1 MTITNYLTDDI
12 HQDIIIKDEQLIES
26 LKGFNF
32 NELDNNDW
40 IEIARK
46 TLSKHKLFI
55 YKSLALFE
63 DKDKNKPIYFV
74 NYNEVHTLTDS
85 GLFEKIEDE
94 EECVHIL
101 AELAREDYE
110 RNKSY
115 SLTLKFK
122 KENDVK
128 EKGVEND

>member
-46 TLSKHKLFI
+46 ILSKRKLFI
-55 YKSLALFE
+55 YKSLTLFE
-63 DKDKNKPIYFV
+63 DKDKSKPIYWMD
-74 NYNEVHTLTDS
+74 YNEVHTLTDS
-85 GLFEKIEDE
+85 GLFEKVEDE
-94 EECVHIL
+94 EECVRIL
-101 AELAREDYE
+101 TELVHEDYE
-110 RNKSY
+110 HNKSY

-122 KENDVK
+122 KEDDIK
-128 EKGVEND
+128 KGVEND